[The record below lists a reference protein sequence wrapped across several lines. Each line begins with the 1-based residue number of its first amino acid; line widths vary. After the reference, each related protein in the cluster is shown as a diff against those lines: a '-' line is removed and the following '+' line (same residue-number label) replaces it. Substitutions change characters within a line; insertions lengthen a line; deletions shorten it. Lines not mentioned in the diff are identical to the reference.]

1 MALIKPQF
9 EAGKEAVG
17 KNGIVRDPKTHERVL
32 EEVLAFAK
40 KTKFDVLNLSFSPI
54 TGGEGNI
61 EFIVHLK
68 KSLQEGTAKRDR
80 HPESCCIS
88 T

>member
-40 KTKFDVLNLSFSPI
+40 KTKFDVLNLSF
-54 TGGEGNI
+54 
-61 EFIVHLK
+61 HQ
-68 KSLQEGTAKRDR
+68 SLVAKGT
-80 HPESCCIS
+80 SSLSYI
-88 T
+88 